1 MLKAKFYTQ
10 RDDVIA
16 VAILPLYYLFF
27 NYMIFGSVYF
37 KRWEVFGY
45 ATLSIVLIWT
55 PIYFLHALPA
65 IYLRKRF
72 PETEQS
78 WVRMSIAI
86 VIHMTMSGLTICG
99 FFYGYQWANFPGFV
113 FNETNLYICLAV
125 TWFINV
131 LLNILHEYIYTF
143 ERWKQANT
151 EAKELKIANIQ
162 IQLESLKQQV
172 NPHFLFNSL
181 NSLTALINENPQQAE
196 TFAEELSTV
205 YRYVLRANE
214 QTLVDLDTE
223 LAFIESYYHLLKTR
237 HGNGLEMMVLVDKR
251 LRKYQLPPLTLQLLV
266 ENAVKHN
273 VVLPEQPL
281 RIQIQTTEDGHLLVR
296 NNLQRKQTP
305 TFSTGIGLSNI
316 LVKYQ
321 MLGQVRPVVQES
333 DRDFVVT
340 LPLIPNL

>member
-1 MLKAKFYTQ
+1 MLKGKLYTN

-27 NYMIFGSVYF
+27 NYMIFGSAYF
-37 KRWEVFGY
+37 KRWDVFGY
-45 ATLSIVLIWT
+45 ATLSIMLIWT
-55 PIYFLHALPA
+55 PVYFLHALPA

-72 PETEQS
+72 PKTEQS

-86 VIHMTMSGLTICG
+86 VIHMSMSGLTICG
-99 FFYGYQWANFPGFV
+99 FFYGYQWVQFPGFI
-113 FNETNLYICLAV
+113 FNEKNLYVCLAV

-131 LLNILHEYIYTF
+131 LLNILHEYVYTM
-143 ERWKQANT
+143 ERWKQATN

-181 NSLTALINENPQQAE
+181 NSLTALINEDPQKAE
-196 TFAEELSTV
+196 TFTEELSTV

-214 QTLVDLDTE
+214 QILIELDTE
-223 LAFIESYYHLLKTR
+223 LTFIESYYHLLKTR
-237 HGNGLEMMVLVDKR
+237 HGHGLTLEVSVDKR
-251 LRKYQLPPLTLQLLV
+251 LGKYQLPPLTLQLLV

-273 VVLPEQPL
+273 VVLPDQPL
-281 RIQIQTTEDGHLLVR
+281 QIQIQTTDHAQLRVR
-296 NNLQRKQTP
+296 NNLQRKPTP
-305 TFSTGIGLSNI
+305 TLSHGIGLSNI
-316 LVKYQ
+316 LTKYQ
-321 MLGQVRPVVQES
+321 MLGYAIPIVEES

-340 LPLIPNL
+340 LPLIPNE